1 MMSMTSF
8 PLVLLVSGAVGAYFF
23 FRCMASLSVAL
34 ALLVVVL
41 FFGGIVAVNLGGGG
55 YAVLFRDACVVLP
68 LYINVLSNPAGR
80 QALTALPVDLLL
92 SLLFFFL
99 VVAVCLLTPVP
110 APAAQILIGL
120 KVWLFYIPFVVVGIV
135 VAGRASLTVGL
146 IRHVL
151 FWGFAACV
159 VGLIQSFLVRVIGYE
174 AAIHLFFGDSADKV
188 TQGFARFYVAGG
200 IYRIPATFSFSA
212 QYGSF
217 LVLYLTVAATA
228 LNMDP
233 DERVRRFAG
242 LAIFVAFLAAILSG
256 TRALVVVFPMMLV
269 AYALCG
275 LLRSRVLLIAP
286 VAIVAG
292 LLVLELAAIRPIEYF
307 SNGEQLVGYYTDEFI
322 VPQIL
327 EALDNGMFGLGIGA
341 STSGARYALGGTA
354 IDDGPQIFYEVYFAK
369 AAVEL
374 GWIGFVAVGILLAG
388 IAARIASTMFAHFG
402 RRDFAVIAPACI
414 YIGYAILMS
423 FKGSVLDTDPGNI
436 FFWLLLGFVIARSR
450 GTERVAADGE
460 AFLLPDEAGAS
471 EVR

>member
-1 MMSMTSF
+1 MSHVPNPSDVSR
-8 PLVLLVSGAVGAYFF
+8 PL
-23 FRCMASLSVAL
+23 SLAL
-34 ALLVVVL
+34 ALALA
-41 FFGGIVAVNLGGGG
+41 IYAIAALGGWPQEATRQIVQQAAAEHLHAGPKPGG
-55 YAVLFRDACVVLP
+55 VGPDAPKAPPPPPLWTVGPFAILLLAIAVLP
-68 LYINVLSNPAGR
+68 L
-80 QALTALPVDLLL
+80 
-92 SLLFFFL
+92 
-99 VVAVCLLTPVP
+99 
-110 APAAQILIGL
+110 APATR
-120 KVWLFYIPFVVVGIV
+120 VWWESNL
-135 VAGRASLTVGL
+135 
-146 IRHVL
+146 H
-151 FWGFAACV
+151 
-159 VGLIQSFLVRVIGYE
+159 
-174 AAIHLFFGDSADKV
+174 
-188 TQGFARFYVAGG
+188 RFYVAGG